1 MASHIER
8 RKFLATLGSAAAW
21 PLAARAQQPAMP
33 LIGFLDIRSA
43 AENTRTIAEFREGL
57 AEAGY
62 IEGRNVA
69 IEYRWAEGRFDRLP
83 ALAEDLVRRQ
93 AAVIVATGAIGTALA
108 AKAATSTI
116 PIVFMTGSDPVKYG
130 LVASFNRPGGNLTGV
145 NVRAIE
151 IANKRVQFLSELVPK
166 RRRSRFF
173 PPMRGSWHSKSR
185 RITCSKPRVRSGVK
199 PLS

>member
-1 MASHIER
+1 
-8 RKFLATLGSAAAW
+8 
-21 PLAARAQQPAMP
+21 MP

-43 AENTRTIAEFREGL
+43 AENTRTIAEFRQGL

-116 PIVFMTGSDPVKYG
+116 PIVFM
-130 LVASFNRPGGNLTGV
+130 NW
-145 NVRAIE
+145 
-151 IANKRVQFLSELVPK
+151 Q
-166 RRRSRFF
+166 
-173 PPMRGSWHSKSR
+173 
-185 RITCSKPRVRSGVK
+185 RSGEIR
-199 PLS
+199 PRRQLQPAGRQHYWCQHPCHRDCE